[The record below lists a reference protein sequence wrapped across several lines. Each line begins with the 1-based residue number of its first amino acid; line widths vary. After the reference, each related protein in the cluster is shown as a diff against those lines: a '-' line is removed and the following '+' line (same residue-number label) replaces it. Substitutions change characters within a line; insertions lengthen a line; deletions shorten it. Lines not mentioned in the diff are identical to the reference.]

1 MTAPEYR
8 KLITRIMKRYRQ
20 PLKLRRFDAAELADN
35 VYWGEMSEALLFDLL
50 DRTVADPS

>member
-1 MTAPEYR
+1 MSSLEYR
-8 KLITRIMKRYRQ
+8 KLITRIMKRYRR

-50 DRTVADPS
+50 DQTVVDAT